1 MTSPEAQ
8 NAPDEPELFKYVR
21 IAKERNLVCNG
32 RHLPYLRKLGK
43 YAHQLRS
50 NLTPCEK
57 RIMGF
62 LRSRGMN
69 FRMQHPIDY
78 YIVDFYVPGSKL
90 VIEVDGEQ
98 HYTTEGKEYD
108 GYRDEILRYYDLR
121 ILRIRNEDIRSNF
134 TAVCSKIMLYIDNP
148 YVE

>member
-21 IAKERNLVCNG
+21 IAKERNLVYNG

-69 FRMQHPIDY
+69 FRMQHPIIY
-78 YIVDFYVPGSKL
+78 LQTHLELNMHFLERRQLHFYTMVSK
-90 VIEVDGEQ
+90 
-98 HYTTEGKEYD
+98 
-108 GYRDEILRYYDLR
+108 
-121 ILRIRNEDIRSNF
+121 DIPAE
-134 TAVCSKIMLYIDNP
+134 TL
-148 YVE
+148 